1 MGAQT
6 TTVTQIASAMAS
18 MRRESEQA
26 SRALKEQSRAVQDM
40 TAATTNT
47 AKHIKAITHANR
59 DHSEAAARLLGQ
71 LRDIRVITDRNARD
85 VRETRGGTA
94 ELLRQASELASLV
107 DSARGGSRSVRPTAR
122 PAGNGKSHGPNGR
135 G

>member
-1 MGAQT
+1 
-6 TTVTQIASAMAS
+6 MAS

-26 SRALKEQSRAVQDM
+26 SRALKEQTRAVQDM

-47 AKHIKAITHANR
+47 ARHMKAITHGNR
-59 DHSEAAARLLGQ
+59 EHSDAAARLLGQ

-85 VRETRGGTA
+85 VRETRGGTE
-94 ELLRQASELASLV
+94 ELLRHATELSGLAASG
-107 DSARGGSRSVRPTAR
+107 RGGDKAGRATRPA
-122 PAGNGKSHGPNGR
+122 AGNGKTHGTNGR

>member
-1 MGAQT
+1 MAI
-6 TTVTQIASAMAS
+6 TQIAAAMAS

-26 SRALKEQSRAVQDM
+26 SRALKEQSRAVHDM
-40 TAATTNT
+40 TTATVNT
-47 AKHIKAITHANR
+47 AKHMKSITHANR
-59 DHSEAAARLLGQ
+59 EHSEAAARLLSQ

-94 ELLRQASELASLV
+94 DLLRQATELAGLV
-107 DSARGGSRSVRPTAR
+107 DSGRSGSRPGRTATR
-122 PAGNGKSHGPNGR
+122 AGGNGKSHGPNGR